1 MKSVFRKIVLLGLTV
16 LSIFIV
22 LKWDLIRY
30 GWQQAKGQFSIIYN
44 AEPLDFYLNKAS
56 FPDSLKAKIEL
67 VKQVKAFAKSEIGF
81 SSEDQY
87 QKMFDQEGKEL
98 MWVVTAAYPY
108 QLENYEWKFPVL
120 GKVSYKGFFIQKEA
134 LKLEQELKDK
144 GFDVR
149 LRTASAWSTLGW
161 LNDPLLSN
169 VLQYSNGRLAELIFH
184 ELTHDEI
191 FIRDSVDFNENL
203 ASFFGQEFTKMFFE
217 KNPDE
222 FNQDYEDYS
231 THLEDKHALNQFIRN
246 YIPRFDSLYQEIEG
260 FSTTEKENQKYYFI
274 EKFKAELR
282 AQKFKN
288 PKYIEFLKSEIEVNN
303 AYLLAYKRYS
313 GHQQLLKQKLKE
325 QFDGDILKMLEFYQ
339 KNFNSL

>member
-1 MKSVFRKIVLLGLTV
+1 MKSIFRKILLLTITV
-16 LSIFIV
+16 ITIFIV
-22 LKWDLIRY
+22 LKWNLIRY
-30 GWQQAKGQFSIIYN
+30 GWQQAKGQFSIMYN
-44 AEPLDFYLNKAS
+44 AEPLDSYLNSAS

-81 SSEDQY
+81 SSEGQY
-87 QKMFDQEGKEL
+87 QKMFDQDGKEL

-108 QLENYEWKFPVL
+108 KLENYEWKFPVL
-120 GKVSYKGFFIQKEA
+120 GKVSYKGFFIEEEA
-134 LKLEQELKDK
+134 LKLEQELRNK

-217 KNPDE
+217 KHPNR
-222 FNQDYEDYS
+222 FSQDYKEYL
-231 THLEDKHALNQFIRN
+231 THLEDRHALNQFIRG
-246 YIPRFDSLYQEIEG
+246 YLPRFDSLYQEIKG
-260 FSTTEKENQKYYFI
+260 YSTTEKENKKYYYI
-274 EKFKAELR
+274 EKFKEDLR
-282 AQKFKN
+282 NQKFKN
-288 PKYIEFLKSEIEVNN
+288 SKFKEILKTEIEVNN
-303 AYLLAYKRYS
+303 AYLLSFKRYS
-313 GHQQLLKQKLKE
+313 GHQEILEQKLKE
-325 QFDGDILKMLEFYQ
+325 QFNGDILKMLEFYQ

>member
-1 MKSVFRKIVLLGLTV
+1 MKSIFRKILLLAITIIT
-16 LSIFIV
+16 IFIV
-22 LKWDLIRY
+22 IKWDLIRY
-30 GWQQAKGQFSIIYN
+30 GWQQAKGQFSIMYN
-44 AEPLDFYLNKAS
+44 AEPLDSYLNSSS
-56 FPDSLKAKIEL
+56 FPDSLKTKIEL

-81 SSEDQY
+81 SSESQY

-108 QLENYEWKFPVL
+108 KLGNYEWKFPVL
-120 GKVSYKGFFIQKEA
+120 GKVSYKGFFIKEEA
-134 LKLEQELKDK
+134 LKLEQELKNN

-191 FIRDSVDFNENL
+191 FIKDSVDFNENL

-217 KNPDE
+217 KYPDR
-222 FNQDYEDYS
+222 FSQDYEEYL
-231 THLEDKHALNQFIRN
+231 THLEDRHALNQFVRN
-246 YIPRFDSLYQEIEG
+246 YLPRFDSLYQEIESY
-260 FSTTEKENQKYYFI
+260 STTEKENQKYYFV
-274 EKFKAELR
+274 EKFKEDLR
-282 AQKFKN
+282 NQKFKN
-288 PKYIEFLKSEIEVNN
+288 PKYKEFLKSEIEVNN
-303 AYLLAYKRYS
+303 AYLLSYKRYS
-313 GHQQLLKQKLKE
+313 GHQQILEQKLKNK
-325 QFDGDILKMLEFYQ
+325 FDGDILKMLEFYQ